1 MKAFF
6 AALTANLVTVALC
19 LIGGVLLILGLAASA
34 GTAGGP
40 KVPDGAIL
48 LVDLEQ
54 PLSDTPARRDA
65 PSVLDEAFPGAGP
78 AAIPL
83 RAALRALRHA
93 ATDPRIH
100 AVLLRGTVGGDGTQS
115 GYAQLREL
123 RDAIGALRAAKKP
136 VHAFLVRPGPRDLY
150 VTSAATTVTL
160 DPFGMVQ
167 LPGLAAEPVFFT
179 GLLEKV
185 GVQIQVSRVGRFKA
199 AVEPFTRRDMSPE
212 NRLQTAQYLGD
223 LWTEV
228 KRGIA
233 DSRGVDPAAL
243 QALADTAGML
253 LPQAALDA
261 RLVDRVAYFDQLL
274 DDLRAAS
281 GSGRA
286 RPSRADSARTAKLAA
301 VVEPEALP
309 QVTLEEYARAVAAEA
324 AAPARDEAV
333 AVVYAE
339 GDIVDGSGS
348 PGEVGGAA
356 LARTLR
362 RVREDGDIKAVVLRV
377 NSPGG
382 SAVASEQIQRELALV
397 ARTRPVVVSMGSVA
411 ASGGYWISTAA
422 TRIFAQPNTITGS
435 IGVFSLLPNLQQLAN
450 RNGVTFDTVKTAR
463 YADLLSVSRPRT
475 AAELA
480 VLQKGTDAVY
490 DAFLAR
496 VAGARKLPRDSVA
509 ALAEGRVWSGEAALR
524 LGLVDSLGGLDAA
537 IASAAGLA
545 KLPAGYA
552 VLEYPR
558 MPGTTERLMELLER
572 RPEPLAAGGMATA
585 AALAAGDPASA
596 LAPLLAGP
604 GPTRALLR
612 SLSRELA
619 VLLRFDDPRGVYA
632 RLPFM
637 LRPI

>member
-6 AALTANLVTVALC
+6 TALTANLVTIALC
-19 LIGGVLLILGLAASA
+19 VVGVFLLIAGIAASA
-34 GTAGGP
+34 GTGRGP
-40 KVPDGAIL
+40 AVPDGAVL

-54 PLSDTPARRDA
+54 PFSDAPARTEE
-65 PSVLDEAFPGAGP
+65 PSLLDEAFAGGGP
-78 AAIPL
+78 EAVPL
-83 RAALRALRHA
+83 RAATRALRAA
-93 ATDPRIH
+93 ATDARIH
-100 AVLLRGTVGGDGTQS
+100 AVLLRGSVGGDGTQG
-115 GYAQLREL
+115 GYAALREV
-123 RDAIGALRAAKKP
+123 RAAIGALRAAKKP
-136 VHAFLVRPGPRDLY
+136 VHAFLVSPGPRDLY
-150 VTSAATTVTL
+150 VASAASTVTL

-185 GVQIQVSRVGRFKA
+185 GVGIQVSRVGRFKA
-199 AVEPFTRRDMSPE
+199 AVEPVTRRDMSPE

-233 DSRGVDPAAL
+233 ESRGVEPAAL
-243 QALADTAGML
+243 QALADSAGML
-253 LPQAALDA
+253 LPEAARAA
-261 RLVDRVAYFDQLL
+261 RLIDRVAYFDELL
-274 DDLRAAS
+274 DELRAAS
-281 GSGRA
+281 AAGRD
-286 RPSRADSARTAKLAA
+286 RKSRADSARAARLAD
-301 VVEPEALP
+301 VLEPEALP
-309 QVTLEEYARAVAAEA
+309 QVTLEAYARAVAAEA
-324 AAPARDEAV
+324 PAPDRDETV

-339 GDIVDGSGS
+339 GDIVDGT
-348 PGEVGGAA
+348 GGAGEIGGA
-356 LARTLR
+356 SLSRALR
-362 RVREDGDIKAVVLRV
+362 RVREDDDVKAVVLRV

-382 SAVASEQIQRELALV
+382 SAVASEQIQRELALL
-397 ARTRPVVVSMGSVA
+397 ARQRPVVVSMGSVA

-422 TRIFAQPNTITGS
+422 SRIFAHPNTITGS
-435 IGVFSLLPNLQQLAN
+435 IGVFALIPNLQQLAN
-450 RNGVTFDTVKTAR
+450 RNGVTFDSVKTGR

-490 DAFLAR
+490 EAFLAR
-496 VAGARKLPRDSVA
+496 VAKARKLSPDSVA

-545 KLPAGYA
+545 KLPAGYR
-552 VLEYPR
+552 VREYPR
-558 MPGTTERLMELLER
+558 VPSSSERLMELLER
-572 RPEPLAAGGMATA
+572 RQEPLAAGRTA
-585 AALAAGDPASA
+585 AAAVAGDDPASA

-612 SLSRELA
+612 AVTRELS

-632 RLPFM
+632 RLPFA
-637 LRPI
+637 LRPH